1 MRSGRAA
8 CSRKKKCEDDS
19 RRRSK
24 GRAVFGILQPG
35 PSFVSMNRHT
45 QPPPAPESALRALE
59 EKLGAAL
66 PPILRGCYATSN
78 GGSFGDPRKRDAEW
92 QLHPVFDASDRKQMK
107 RTAEDVLHYTRL
119 ALQDARFPRDGI
131 SIAHDYSM
139 YRQLFVR
146 RDPASGNIADD
157 ILLFDVHTGE
167 FSAPYACDLQA
178 AIDQGAK
185 AIVTGGSGSSVV
197 TALVQSVARWNQRNP
212 GKELI
217 VLNHSSIDPEMT
229 GKACSFWHFQTEANT
244 AMKMKALANYIKK
257 TPDVK
262 KVYLLNQDYA
272 HGKQWASYG
281 RQMVGLAR
289 PDIQFVGETL
299 HPIGRVKDFAPY
311 IANVKQSGA
320 DSVITGNWGQDMTL
334 LLKAAGDAGYNLRYF
349 NHSAGSVPG
358 TVTAVSQAKLGQL
371 TWVAEWHPGEAD
383 TPKVDALAK
392 AYKAKTG
399 KDFLAPRID
408 MTPRLL
414 AAAINKAGSTDTV
427 KVAHAL
433 EDLTFDSVVGPV
445 RMRGEDHQLLLPQV
459 VNTIA
464 PVDGKTVK
472 VGWESTNYG
481 FRTDAVYTGNE
492 LAQGTECKMVRP

>member
-1 MRSGRAA
+1 MPKFTRAPLAPIALASLLALSDAAQAQQPTYKIAYIDPLSGPFANVGELMLMHVQYA
-8 CSRKKKCEDDS
+8 IEEINA
-19 RRRSK
+19 K
-24 GRAVFGILQPG
+24 GGV
-35 PSFVSMNRHT
+35 
-45 QPPPAPESALRALE
+45 
-59 EKLGAAL
+59 LG
-66 PPILRGCYATSN
+66 G
-78 GGSFGDPRKRDAEW
+78 
-92 QLHPVFDASDRKQMK
+92 
-107 RTAEDVLHYTRL
+107 TRL
-119 ALQDARFPRDGI
+119 QLLQ
-131 SIAHDYSM
+131 
-139 YRQLFVR
+139 
-146 RDPASGNIADD
+146 
-157 ILLFDVHTGE
+157 FDSKL
-167 FSAPYACDLQA
+167 SAQESQSALQA

-229 GKACSFWHFQTEANT
+229 GKTCSFWHFQTEANT

-281 RQMVGLAR
+281 RQLVGLAR
-289 PDIQFVGETL
+289 PDVQFVGETL
-299 HPIGRVKDFAPY
+299 HPIGRVKDFSPY
-311 IANVKQSGA
+311 IANIKQSGA

-358 TVTAVSQAKLGQL
+358 TVLAVSQAKLGQL
-371 TWVAEWHPGEAD
+371 TWVAEWHPGQAD
-383 TPKVDALAK
+383 TPRVDALAK

-399 KDFLAPRID
+399 KDFLSPRID
-408 MTPRLL
+408 FTPRLL

-427 KVAHAL
+427 KVASAL
-433 EDLTFDSVVGPV
+433 EDMSFDSVVGPI
-445 RMRGEDHQLLLPQV
+445 RMRAEDHQLLLPQV

-464 PVDGKTVK
+464 PVDGKSVK
-472 VGWESTNYG
+472 SGWEGTDYG

-492 LAQGTECKMVRP
+492 LAQGSDCKMVRPGG

>member
-1 MRSGRAA
+1 MKFNRAPLARIALACLLATAGAAHAQQTYKVAYIDPLSGPFANVG
-8 CSRKKKCEDDS
+8 E
-19 RRRSK
+19 
-24 GRAVFGILQPG
+24 L
-35 PSFVSMNRHT
+35 MLMHT
-45 QPPPAPESALRALE
+45 QYAIEDINARGGVLGGTKLQLLQFDSKLSAQES
-59 EKLGAAL
+59 
-66 PPILRGCYATSN
+66 
-78 GGSFGDPRKRDAEW
+78 
-92 QLHPVFDASDRKQMK
+92 Q
-107 RTAEDVLHYTRL
+107 
-119 ALQDARFPRDGI
+119 
-131 SIAHDYSM
+131 
-139 YRQLFVR
+139 
-146 RDPASGNIADD
+146 
-157 ILLFDVHTGE
+157 
-167 FSAPYACDLQA
+167 SALQA

-229 GKACSFWHFQTEANT
+229 GKSCSFWHFQTEANT

-281 RQMVGLAR
+281 RQLVGLAR
-289 PDIQFVGETL
+289 PDVQFVGEAL

-414 AAAINKAGSTDTV
+414 AVAINKAGSADTV
-427 KVAHAL
+427 KVARAL

-445 RMRGEDHQLLLPQV
+445 RMRAEDHQLLLPQV
-459 VNTIA
+459 VNTIV

-472 VGWESTNYG
+472 TGWEGTNYG

-492 LAQGTECKMVRP
+492 LAQGTECRMVRP

>member
-1 MRSGRAA
+1 MKFKKAPSARIALACLLCIAGAANAQQPTYKIAYIDPLSGPFANVG
-8 CSRKKKCEDDS
+8 E
-19 RRRSK
+19 
-24 GRAVFGILQPG
+24 L
-35 PSFVSMNRHT
+35 MLMHT
-45 QPPPAPESALRALE
+45 QYAIEDINAKGGVLGGTKLQLLQFDSKLSAQES
-59 EKLGAAL
+59 
-66 PPILRGCYATSN
+66 
-78 GGSFGDPRKRDAEW
+78 
-92 QLHPVFDASDRKQMK
+92 Q
-107 RTAEDVLHYTRL
+107 
-119 ALQDARFPRDGI
+119 
-131 SIAHDYSM
+131 
-139 YRQLFVR
+139 
-146 RDPASGNIADD
+146 
-157 ILLFDVHTGE
+157 
-167 FSAPYACDLQA
+167 SALQA

-229 GKACSFWHFQTEANT
+229 GKGCSFWHFQTEANT

-289 PDIQFVGETL
+289 PDVQFVGEAL

-311 IANVKQSGA
+311 IANIRQSGA

-358 TVTAVSQAKLGQL
+358 TVTAVSQAKTGQL
-371 TWVAEWHPGEAD
+371 TWVAEWHPGQAD
-383 TPKVDALAK
+383 TPKADALAK

-414 AAAINKAGSTDTV
+414 ALAINKAGSADTV
-427 KVAHAL
+427 KVARAL
-433 EDLTFDSVVGPV
+433 EDLSFDSVVGTV
-445 RMRGEDHQLLLPQV
+445 RMRAEDHQLLLPQV

-464 PVDGKTVK
+464 PVDGKAVK
-472 VGWESTNYG
+472 VGWEGTNYG
-481 FRTDAVYTGNE
+481 FRTDAVYSGNE

>member
-1 MRSGRAA
+1 MKLKKAPSARIALACLLCIAGAANAQQPTYKIAYIDPLSGPFANVG
-8 CSRKKKCEDDS
+8 E
-19 RRRSK
+19 
-24 GRAVFGILQPG
+24 L
-35 PSFVSMNRHT
+35 MLMHT
-45 QPPPAPESALRALE
+45 QYAIEDINAKGGVLGGTKLQLLQFDSKLSAQES
-59 EKLGAAL
+59 
-66 PPILRGCYATSN
+66 
-78 GGSFGDPRKRDAEW
+78 
-92 QLHPVFDASDRKQMK
+92 Q
-107 RTAEDVLHYTRL
+107 
-119 ALQDARFPRDGI
+119 
-131 SIAHDYSM
+131 
-139 YRQLFVR
+139 
-146 RDPASGNIADD
+146 
-157 ILLFDVHTGE
+157 
-167 FSAPYACDLQA
+167 SALQA

-229 GKACSFWHFQTEANT
+229 GKGCSFWHFQTEANT

-289 PDIQFVGETL
+289 PDVQFVGEAL

-311 IANVKQSGA
+311 IANIRQSGA

-358 TVTAVSQAKLGQL
+358 TVTAVSQAKTGQL
-371 TWVAEWHPGEAD
+371 TWVAEWHPGQPD
-383 TPKVDALAK
+383 TPKADALAK

-414 AAAINKAGSTDTV
+414 ALAINKAGSADTV
-427 KVAHAL
+427 KVARAL
-433 EDLTFDSVVGPV
+433 EDLSFDSVVGTV
-445 RMRGEDHQLLLPQV
+445 RMRAEDHQLLLPQV

-464 PVDGKTVK
+464 PVDGKAVK
-472 VGWESTNYG
+472 VGWEGTNYG
-481 FRTDAVYTGNE
+481 FRTDAVYSGNE

>member
-1 MRSGRAA
+1 MPQFNRTPLAPIALASLLALAGAAKAQQPTYKIAYIDPLSGPFANVG
-8 CSRKKKCEDDS
+8 E
-19 RRRSK
+19 
-24 GRAVFGILQPG
+24 L
-35 PSFVSMNRHT
+35 MLMHT
-45 QPPPAPESALRALE
+45 QYAIE
-59 EKLGAAL
+59 EINAKGGVLG
-66 PPILRGCYATSN
+66 G
-78 GGSFGDPRKRDAEW
+78 
-92 QLHPVFDASDRKQMK
+92 
-107 RTAEDVLHYTRL
+107 TRL
-119 ALQDARFPRDGI
+119 QLLQ
-131 SIAHDYSM
+131 
-139 YRQLFVR
+139 
-146 RDPASGNIADD
+146 
-157 ILLFDVHTGE
+157 FDSKL
-167 FSAPYACDLQA
+167 SAQESQSALQA
-178 AIDQGAK
+178 AIDQGAR

-229 GKACSFWHFQTEANT
+229 GKTCSFWHFQTEANT

-262 KVYLLNQDYA
+262 KAYLLNQDYA

-281 RQMVGLAR
+281 RQLVGLAR
-289 PDIQFVGETL
+289 PDVQFVGETL
-299 HPIGRVKDFAPY
+299 HPIGRVKDFSPY
-311 IANVKQSGA
+311 IANIKQSGA

-358 TVTAVSQAKLGQL
+358 TVLAVSQAKLGQL
-371 TWVAEWHPGEAD
+371 TWVAEWHPGQAG
-383 TPKVDALAK
+383 TPRVDALAK

-408 MTPRLL
+408 FTPRLL

-427 KVAHAL
+427 KVAYAL
-433 EDLTFDSVVGPV
+433 EDMSFDSVVGPI
-445 RMRGEDHQLLLPQV
+445 RMRADDHQLLLPQV

-464 PVDGKTVK
+464 PVDGKSVK
-472 VGWESTNYG
+472 SGWEGTDYG

-492 LAQGTECKMVRP
+492 LAQGSDCKMVRPGG

>member
-1 MRSGRAA
+1 MPFPFRIGAVALAAVLATGAQAQTATYKIAYIDPLSGPFANVGELMLA
-8 CSRKKKCEDDS
+8 HIQFAVDDINT
-19 RRRSK
+19 R
-24 GRAVFGILQPG
+24 GGV
-35 PSFVSMNRHT
+35 
-45 QPPPAPESALRALE
+45 
-59 EKLGAAL
+59 
-66 PPILRGCYATSN
+66 LRGT
-78 GGSFGDPRKRDAEW
+78 KL
-92 QLHPVFDASDRKQMK
+92 QLLQFDSK
-107 RTAEDVLHYTRL
+107 L
-119 ALQDARFPRDGI
+119 
-131 SIAHDYSM
+131 
-139 YRQLFVR
+139 
-146 RDPASGNIADD
+146 
-157 ILLFDVHTGE
+157 
-167 FSAPYACDLQA
+167 SAQESQSALQA

-212 GKELI
+212 GKELL

-281 RQMVGLAR
+281 RQLVGLAR
-289 PDIQFVGETL
+289 PDIQFVGEAL

-311 IANVKQSGA
+311 LANIKQSGA

-349 NHSAGSVPG
+349 NHSAGSIPG
-358 TVTAVSQAKLGQL
+358 TVLAVSQAGLGQL
-371 TWVAEWHPGEAD
+371 TWVAEWHPGQAG
-383 TPKVDALAK
+383 TPRVDALAK
-392 AYKAKTG
+392 AYKTKTG

-408 MTPRLL
+408 LTPRML
-414 AAAINKAGSTDTV
+414 AVAIDKAGSTDTP
-427 KVAHAL
+427 KVASAL
-433 EDLTFDSVVGPV
+433 EDLSFDSVVGPV
-445 RMRGEDHQLLLPQV
+445 RMRAEDHQLLLPQV

-464 PVDGKTVK
+464 PVDGKAVK
-472 VGWESTNYG
+472 VGWEGTNYG

-492 LAQGTECKMVRP
+492 LAQGTDCKMIRP

>member
-1 MRSGRAA
+1 MPFHFRFGAVALAAVLAANVQAQTTYKLAYIDPLSGPFANVGELMLA
-8 CSRKKKCEDDS
+8 
-19 RRRSK
+19 
-24 GRAVFGILQPG
+24 
-35 PSFVSMNRHT
+35 HT
-45 QPPPAPESALRALE
+45 QFA
-59 EKLGAAL
+59 
-66 PPILRGCYATSN
+66 
-78 GGSFGDPRKRDAEW
+78 
-92 QLHPVFDASDRKQMK
+92 V
-107 RTAEDVLHYTRL
+107 
-119 ALQDARFPRDGI
+119 
-131 SIAHDYSM
+131 
-139 YRQLFVR
+139 
-146 RDPASGNIADD
+146 DD
-157 ILLFDVHTGE
+157 INAKGGVLGGTKLQLLQFDSKL
-167 FSAPYACDLQA
+167 SAQESQSALQA

-212 GKELI
+212 GKELL

-244 AMKMKALANYIKK
+244 AMKMKALANTIKK

-272 HGKQWASYG
+272 HGKQWATYG
-281 RQMVGLAR
+281 RQLVGLAR
-289 PDIQFVGETL
+289 PDIQFIGEAL

-311 IANVKQSGA
+311 LANIKQSGA

-334 LLKAAGDAGYNLRYF
+334 LLKAAGDAGYNLRYY
-349 NHSAGSVPG
+349 NHSAGSIPG
-358 TVTAVSQAKLGQL
+358 TVLAVSQAKLGQL
-371 TWVAEWHPGEAD
+371 TWVAEWHPGQAD

-408 MTPRLL
+408 LTPRML
-414 AAAINKAGSTDTV
+414 AAAINKAGSTDTP
-427 KVAHAL
+427 KVASAL

-445 RMRGEDHQLLLPQV
+445 RMRADDHQLLLPQV

-472 VGWESTNYG
+472 VGWEGTNYG

-492 LAQGTECKMVRP
+492 LAQGTDCKMVRP

>member
-1 MRSGRAA
+1 MARIALASLLAIAGTAAQAQQPTYKIAYIDPLSGPFANVG
-8 CSRKKKCEDDS
+8 E
-19 RRRSK
+19 
-24 GRAVFGILQPG
+24 L
-35 PSFVSMNRHT
+35 MLMHT
-45 QPPPAPESALRALE
+45 QYAIEDINAKGGVLGGMKLQLLQFDSKLSAQES
-59 EKLGAAL
+59 
-66 PPILRGCYATSN
+66 
-78 GGSFGDPRKRDAEW
+78 
-92 QLHPVFDASDRKQMK
+92 Q
-107 RTAEDVLHYTRL
+107 
-119 ALQDARFPRDGI
+119 
-131 SIAHDYSM
+131 
-139 YRQLFVR
+139 
-146 RDPASGNIADD
+146 
-157 ILLFDVHTGE
+157 
-167 FSAPYACDLQA
+167 SALQA

-197 TALVQSVARWNQRNP
+197 TALVLAVARWNQRNP

-229 GKACSFWHFQTEANT
+229 GKGCSFWHFQTEANT

-281 RQMVGLAR
+281 RQLVGLAR

-311 IANVKQSGA
+311 IANIRQSGA

-334 LLKAAGDAGYNLRYF
+334 LQKAAGDAGYNLRYF

-358 TVTAVSQAKLGQL
+358 TVTAVSQAKTGQL
-371 TWVAEWHPGEAD
+371 TWVAEWHPGQAD

-414 AAAINKAGSTDTV
+414 AAAIAKAGSADTV
-427 KVAHAL
+427 KVARAL
-433 EDLTFDSVVGPV
+433 EDLSFDSVVGPV

-464 PVDGKTVK
+464 PVDGKAVK
-472 VGWESTNYG
+472 TGWEGTNYG

-492 LAQGTECKMVRP
+492 LAQGTDCKMVRP

>member
-1 MRSGRAA
+1 MPKFNRAP
-8 CSRKKKCEDDS
+8 
-19 RRRSK
+19 
-24 GRAVFGILQPG
+24 L
-35 PSFVSMNRHT
+35 
-45 QPPPAPESALRALE
+45 APIALASLLALS
-59 EKLGAAL
+59 GAAQAQQPTYKIAYIDPL
-66 PPILRGCYATSN
+66 SGPFANVGELMLMHVQYAIEEIN
-78 GGSFGDPRKRDAEW
+78 AKGG
-92 QLHPVFDASDRKQMK
+92 
-107 RTAEDVLHYTRL
+107 VLGGTRL
-119 ALQDARFPRDGI
+119 QLLQ
-131 SIAHDYSM
+131 
-139 YRQLFVR
+139 
-146 RDPASGNIADD
+146 
-157 ILLFDVHTGE
+157 FDSKL
-167 FSAPYACDLQA
+167 SAQESQSALQA

-229 GKACSFWHFQTEANT
+229 GKTCSFWHFQTEANT

-281 RQMVGLAR
+281 RQLVGLAR
-289 PDIQFVGETL
+289 PDVQFVGETL
-299 HPIGRVKDFAPY
+299 HPIGRVKDFSPY
-311 IANVKQSGA
+311 IANIKQSGA

-358 TVTAVSQAKLGQL
+358 TVLAVSQAKLGQL
-371 TWVAEWHPGEAD
+371 TWVAEWHPGQAD
-383 TPKVDALAK
+383 TPRVDALAK

-399 KDFLAPRID
+399 KDFLSPRID
-408 MTPRLL
+408 FTPRLL

-427 KVAHAL
+427 KVAYAL
-433 EDLTFDSVVGPV
+433 EDMTFDSVVGPI
-445 RMRGEDHQLLLPQV
+445 RMRAEDHQLLLPQV

-464 PVDGKTVK
+464 PIDGKKVK
-472 VGWESTNYG
+472 SGWEGTDYG

-492 LAQGTECKMVRP
+492 LAQGSDCKMVRPGG